1 MVFDF
6 AALPPEINSGLMYT
20 GAGSGPLMAAATAW
34 SNLAAELSTT
44 ATSWQSIIGT
54 LTGEQWTGAGSAAA
68 AAAAQPYVGWLT
80 TTAAAAEQAASQAS
94 AGAAAYEAAFAGTVP
109 PAVIAAN
116 RALLAALVATNFLG
130 INTPAIMATEA
141 QYAEMW
147 VQDALTMYTYSAAAA
162 ASSVLQPLTPASP
175 TASPAAAATQ
185 GAAVSAAVASA
196 QSNSAAT
203 GLGGIIS
210 TLQGGL
216 ANLGTESFGTEIWN
230 AFSTAFP
237 GPAAVLSAGDG
248 LFGTLFNFNG
258 IQQVGVTAAWFVGNT
273 IPTAVSYVHTVA
285 AAAPA
290 AAASDVTPVAGA
302 ALGAEGALASSV
314 APTGMGGAMTA
325 GLGGATSVGGLSVP
339 ASWSSAAPATL
350 ASSTAPVEGSGWT
363 AAAEAE
369 PVAAM
374 PGMPG
379 MAAAAKGAGAYGAG
393 PRYGFKP
400 IVMPKQV
407 VV

>member
-1 MVFDF
+1 MVLDF
-6 AALPPEINSGLMYT
+6 AALPPEINSGLMYA

-44 ATSWQSIIGT
+44 ATSWESIIGT

-68 AAAAQPYVGWLT
+68 AAAAGPYISWLT
-80 TTAAAAEQAASQAS
+80 TTAAAAEQAGAQAS
-94 AGAAAYEAAFAGTVP
+94 TAAAAYEAAFAGTVP
-109 PAVIAAN
+109 PPVIAAN
-116 RALLAALVATNFLG
+116 RAQLAALVATNFLG

-141 QYAEMW
+141 LYAEMW

-162 ASSVLQPLTPASP
+162 ASSVLQPLAPASP

-185 GAAVSAAVASA
+185 GAAVSTALASA

-203 GLGGIIS
+203 GLTG
-210 TLQGGL
+210 LL
-216 ANLGTESFGTEIWN
+216 ANFGTESFGTEIWA
-230 AFSTAFP
+230 AFSNAFP
-237 GPAAVLSAGDG
+237 GPAAVLTQADG
-248 LFGTLFNFNG
+248 LFGTLFNFNLV
-258 IQQVGVTAAWFVGNT
+258 QQFGVTAAWFVGNA
-273 IPTAVSYVHTVA
+273 IPTAVSYGHTVGA
-285 AAAPA
+285 IPA
-290 AAASDVTPVAGA
+290 VPWSTVDSVTPLAGGVA
-302 ALGAEGALASSV
+302 AEGSLVNSVGGGMSASMAEAS
-314 APTGMGGAMTA
+314 A
-325 GLGGATSVGGLSVP
+325 VGGLSVP

-350 ASSTAPVEGSGWT
+350 ASSTAPLEGSGWT

-379 MAAAAKGAGAYGAG
+379 MAGAAKGAAAYGSG

>member
-1 MVFDF
+1 MVLDF
-6 AALPPEINSGLMYT
+6 AALPPEINSALMYA

-44 ATSWQSIIGT
+44 ATSWDSIIGT

-68 AAAAQPYVGWLT
+68 AAAAEPYISWLT
-80 TTAAAAEQAASQAS
+80 TTSTAAEQAGAQA
-94 AGAAAYEAAFAGTVP
+94 AAAAAAYEAAFAGTVP
-109 PAVIAAN
+109 PPVIAAN
-116 RALLAALVATNFLG
+116 RATLAALVATNFLG

-141 QYAEMW
+141 LYAEMW

-162 ASSVLQPLTPASP
+162 ASSVLQPLAPASP

-185 GAAVSAAVASA
+185 GAAVSTALASA

-203 GLGGIIS
+203 GLGG
-210 TLQGGL
+210 LL
-216 ANLGTESFGTEIWN
+216 ANFGTESFGTEIWN

-237 GPAAVLSAGDG
+237 GPAAVLNQADG

-258 IQQVGVTAAWFVGNT
+258 IQQFGVTAAWFVGT
-273 IPTAVSYVHTVA
+273 AIPTAVSYGHTVGA
-285 AAAPA
+285 IPGVPWSTVDA
-290 AAASDVTPVAGA
+290 VTPAAGA
-302 ALGAEGALASSV
+302 AVAEGTLANSV
-314 APTGMGGAMTA
+314 GAGMGEASA
-325 GLGGATSVGGLSVP
+325 VGGLSVP
-339 ASWSSAAPATL
+339 AGWSSAAPATL
-350 ASSTAPVEGSGWT
+350 ASSTAPLEGSGWT

-379 MAAAAKGAGAYGAG
+379 MAGAAKGAAAYGSG

-400 IVMPKQV
+400 TVMPKQV